1 MDQVTPS
8 KGFSLLELLIV
19 IAIIGVLVAIALP
32 SYRAINVQA
41 YTKITQLT
49 LLDLHMQQQHYHLV
63 HGKYA
68 PIDELK
74 VPLLKYHQV
83 SMSNEGNSDFEFVAT
98 LKEGVFTEYQCTVV
112 KLDHLLNKT
121 PQGCW

>member
-1 MDQVTPS
+1 MEQVTRPE
-8 KGFSLLELLIV
+8 GFSLLELLIV
-19 IAIIGVLVAIALP
+19 IAIIGLLLAVALP
-32 SYRAINVQA
+32 SYRTINVQA
-41 YTKITQLT
+41 YTRLMQLT

-68 PIDELK
+68 AIEELK
-74 VPLLKYHQV
+74 VPMLKYHQL
-83 SMSNEGNSDFEFVAT
+83 SMSNEGKGDFEFVAT
-98 LKEGVFTEYQCTVV
+98 LKNGAFNEYNCKII